1 MVARNNGYIEGRNS
15 NGVYF
20 HTSRNI
26 IWKVAVYI
34 RLSVADGNEV
44 SLSVKN
50 QEAIIMDYMENE
62 FNEPYIIHKV
72 YIDDG

>member
-50 QEAIIMDYMENE
+50 QEAIIML
-62 FNEPYIIHKV
+62 
-72 YIDDG
+72 